1 MFIPHTAISA
11 EALRRVIEE
20 FVSREGTEY
29 GAAEFSLESKVSS
42 VLKQLESGKAHL
54 VFDPVSES
62 CDIVMK
68 GSQRYRE
75 LRVAESVGDRGDS

>member
-1 MFIPHTAISA
+1 MFIPHTAIST

-29 GAAEFSLESKVSS
+29 GAADFSLESKVSS

-54 VFDPVSES
+54 VFDSASES